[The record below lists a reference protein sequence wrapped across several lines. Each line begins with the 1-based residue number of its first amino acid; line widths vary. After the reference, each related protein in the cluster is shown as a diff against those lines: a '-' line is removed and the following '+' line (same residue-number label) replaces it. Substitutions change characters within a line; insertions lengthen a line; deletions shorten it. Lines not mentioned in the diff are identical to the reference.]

1 MVVEDDELEVSW
13 NVSETL
19 IKHRSVP
26 RKVLLCN
33 GSSMMTSGD
42 KGIKLLG

>member
-13 NVSETL
+13 HVSETL
-19 IKHRSVP
+19 IKHCSAP
-26 RKVLLCN
+26 RKVLVCS

-42 KGIKLLG
+42 RGIKLLG